1 MNGRRPVPGKVIDGA
16 FPGAPVELDCP
27 KWRPSPDAEKWQ
39 TGAEAF
45 AQAKWQQV
53 TAHMQEAQ
61 TLAPSNEAMIE
72 ALCRVYARWKMA
84 EAEIDRDGPI
94 VTTGGTGV
102 QMHNPY
108 LTIAN
113 NALKQMVQLESE
125 LGISPTMRER
135 VSKAAASKRRSL
147 AADSYLTK
155 RAG

>member
-27 KWRPSPDAEKWQ
+27 KWRPSPDAEKW
-39 TGAEAF
+39 
-45 AQAKWQQV
+45 
-53 TAHMQEAQ
+53 
-61 TLAPSNEAMIE
+61 
-72 ALCRVYARWKMA
+72 
-84 EAEIDRDGPI
+84 
-94 VTTGGTGV
+94 
-102 QMHNPY
+102 
-108 LTIAN
+108 
-113 NALKQMVQLESE
+113 QMVQLESE